1 MQSNK
6 VFIIG
11 KRSNLS
17 KSLNNSIDNS
27 YLISSNEIKEVEK
40 EINDFKNINFIYN
53 TSPKSDLLKYNQI
66 SPASYSNYSLFYL
79 SNFIDLCKKYPY
91 KINSILYTSS
101 CSLYGEND
109 NAKEDD
115 DVKITSLHSALKIS
129 SELFIKK
136 FLEDIGI
143 NIVYARLFN
152 MYGGNDNFSVIS
164 KIIHS
169 IKNDYPFYLS
179 NNGKA
184 IRDFI
189 HINDVVEIY
198 KLMLK
203 LDHKGITNIATG
215 LGTSTKQIINIA
227 EKSYNKKLEI
237 ININCPEVKTCV
249 GSDELISKKLNYKKF
264 IKLDDFINRSIN
276 E

>member
-1 MQSNK
+1 MKSDK
-6 VFIIG
+6 IFIIG

-17 KSLNNSIDNS
+17 KSLKNSIQNS
-27 YLISSNEIKEVEK
+27 YLISSNEIKEIEK
-40 EINDFKNINFIYN
+40 EINDFKKISFIYN
-53 TSPKSDLLKYNQI
+53 TSLKSDLLRSNEV
-66 SPASYSNYSLFYL
+66 SPSSYSNYSFVYL
-79 SNFIDLCKKYPY
+79 SNFIDLCKKYPH

-109 NAKEDD
+109 YAKEDD
-115 DVKITSLHSALKIS
+115 EVKITSLYSALKIS

-152 MYGGNDNFSVIS
+152 MYGGNDSFSVIS
-164 KIIHS
+164 KIIHA
-169 IKNDYPFYLS
+169 IKNNYPFYLS
-179 NNGKA
+179 NNGTA

-198 KLMLK
+198 KLILK

-215 LGTSTKQIINIA
+215 VGTSTQQIINIA

-237 ININCPEVKTCV
+237 INRNFSEIKACV
-249 GSDELISKKLNYKKF
+249 GSDELISNKLNYKQF
-264 IKLDDFINRSIN
+264 TKLDDYIYRSKKK
-276 E
+276 